1 MSESVTSTSALT
13 GTELPHIVVTP
24 PGPRSRS
31 LMQRL
36 REVESRNITY
46 SDEQFPVF
54 FERGA
59 GANLVDVDGNRY
71 VDLTAAFGVAATG
84 HSNPAVVQAVND
96 QAALLLHGIGDV
108 HPNEVKVALSE
119 KLCALAPGSEP
130 KRSILSSTG
139 AEAVES
145 ALKTAMLA
153 SGKPGVVCFT
163 GAYHGLTYGTL
174 EVTDRDFF
182 RAPFRGQL
190 ATFGSRVPY
199 AYCYRCPLSL
209 TYPECENAC
218 LSFVEEALSG
228 EAGGHI
234 GAVLVE
240 AVQGRG
246 GVVNAPFDWLLELRE
261 LCDRRKLLLI
271 VDEVYTGFGRTGR
284 WFACEHAGVEPDL
297 ICVGKGMASGF
308 PISACI
314 GKASVMDAWPKSDG
328 EAIHTSTFLG
338 QPTGCA
344 AALASIAEIE
354 RLGLVERAA
363 GLSKL
368 VERYLKELSE
378 KVGPPIGDVRGCGL
392 MWGVELIKEDG
403 SGNRALASAAV
414 VGALERGVVALAG
427 GPDCHVLSLSPP
439 LVITE
444 AQLEFAI
451 GALGDALENAVLRA

>member
-1 MSESVTSTSALT
+1 VI
-13 GTELPHIVVTP
+13 GNGLPNIVVEP
-24 PGPRSRS
+24 PGPRSRE
-31 LMQRL
+31 LMARL
-36 REVESRNITY
+36 RNVESRNITY
-46 SDEQFPVF
+46 SDESFPVF

-59 GANLVDVDGNRY
+59 GANLQDVDGNIY

-84 HSNPAVVQAVND
+84 HSNPAVVKAVTE

-119 KLCALAPGSEP
+119 KLCALAPGSGP
-130 KRSILSSTG
+130 KRAILSSTG

-145 ALKTAMLA
+145 ALKTAALA
-153 SGKPGVVCFT
+153 SGKPGVICFT
-163 GAYHGLTYGTL
+163 GAYHGLTYGAL

-182 RAPFRGQL
+182 RAPFARQL
-190 ATFGSRVPY
+190 GKFGSRVPY

-218 LSFVEEALSG
+218 LSFVEEAMDG
-228 EAGGHI
+228 EAGERV

-240 AVQGRG
+240 AIQGRG

-297 ICVGKGMASGF
+297 LCVGKGMASGF

-314 GKASVMDAWPKSDG
+314 GKADVMDAWPESEG

-344 AALASIAEIE
+344 AALASINEIE

-363 GLSKL
+363 ALSGLMERDLSKL
-368 VERYLKELSE
+368 RE
-378 KVGPPIGDVRGCGL
+378 KVGPCVGDVRGVGL
-392 MWGVELIKEDG
+392 MWGVELIEDDG
-403 SGNRALASAAV
+403 SANRSLASTV
-414 VGALERGVVALAG
+414 VVEALRRGVVVLAG
-427 GPDCHVLSLSPP
+427 GPDSSVLSLSPP
-439 LVITE
+439 LVITKE
-444 AQLEFAI
+444 QLEC
-451 GALGDALENAVLRA
+451 ALRALSDALNRALVPARADS